1 MATATQ
7 HFRIAP
13 GDAEAVIDEP
23 NNLRWM
29 ILLTVIIGTFL
40 GRLDSTVV
48 NLALPKIIN
57 EFGITVEQ
65 ASYIATAYILA
76 NAIFVPIWGKLG
88 DGVGRRR
95 VYVLGFTIFIVGS
108 VLAGI
113 AWDLNSMLVF
123 RIIQAVAA
131 SADYPTA
138 MAIIAVTFP
147 AGKDRSQAL
156 GLWSS
161 SFLLAVV
168 FGPLLGGPLI
178 DNFGWRSVFLV
189 NLPIGVIGLAMAL
202 YFIKESVSERAI
214 KQFDFGGA
222 ITLGV
227 SLSALVLV
235 LDKGTDWGWLS
246 LNSILAYTT
255 MVVFGIIFYRIDRD
269 HPEPI
274 VDFKFFKIP
283 AFDGALLNNF
293 ITFMGLSGGVFLL
306 PVFAQ
311 TFLGYTAT
319 QTGLLFIPMA
329 MVMIAASPLGVMLV
343 GKVQPRFVIAA
354 STLVGGIGLFLLKN
368 IDARSGPLDII
379 IPLSIMAFGMGF
391 GMSQRTSIIA
401 SVVPTSE
408 VGVASSILALV
419 RNIAGAF
426 GISVFATILSNS
438 TEGSLINISRYSIIH
453 TLDPLLRAQAAIL
466 MTLQAEVDAFRV
478 VFISAAALMI
488 LAAGVVIFTLNV
500 RELKSGVEVFVES

>member
-1 MATATQ
+1 MAAAIGA
-7 HFRIAP
+7 RGESNVSAP
-13 GDAEAVIDEP
+13 VVDEP
-23 NNLRWM
+23 NPLRWW
-29 ILLTVIIGTFL
+29 ILVTVIIGTFL
-40 GRLDSTVV
+40 GRLDSTIV

-57 EFGITVEQ
+57 EFGITVEA

-88 DGVGRRR
+88 DGIGRRL
-95 VYVLGFTIFIVGS
+95 VYVLGFTIFIGGS
-108 VLAGI
+108 VLAGL
-113 AWDLNSMLVF
+113 AWNLTSMLVF
-123 RIIQAVAA
+123 RVIQAVAA

-147 AGKDRSQAL
+147 NGKDRSQAL

-178 DNFGWRSVFLV
+178 DTFGWRSVFLV
-189 NLPIGVIGLAMAL
+189 NLPIGIVGLAMAL
-202 YFIKESVSERAI
+202 FFIKESRAERAI
-214 KQFDFGGA
+214 RQFDFAGA

-227 SLSALVLV
+227 ALSALVLV

-246 LNSILAYTT
+246 LNSILAYLT
-255 MVVFGIIFYRIDRD
+255 MVVFGFIFYRIDRD

-283 AFDGALLNNF
+283 AFDGALINNF

-311 TFLGYTAT
+311 TFLGYNAT
-319 QTGLLFIPMA
+319 QTGYLFIPMA
-329 MVMIAASPLGVMLV
+329 LVMMVASPIGVMFV
-343 GKVQPRFVIAA
+343 GKVQPKFVIAA
-354 STLVGGIGLFLLKN
+354 STLVGGAGLFLLRY
-368 IDARSGPLDII
+368 IDARSTPLDII

-401 SVVPTSE
+401 AVVPTSE

-426 GISVFATILSNS
+426 GISVFATVLTNS
-438 TEGSLINISRYSIIH
+438 TEDSLVAIARYSIIN
-453 TLDPLLRAQAAIL
+453 TTDAVMRAKAMVL
-466 MTLQAEVDAFRV
+466 MILQAEIDGYRV
-478 VFISAAALMI
+478 VFMVAAGFMV
-488 LAAGVVIFTLNV
+488 LAAIVVIFTLNV
-500 RELKSGVEVFVES
+500 KELKSGVEVIVD